1 MKQTVTLSI
10 KNVPIELVEQLRGQA
25 SRHHRS
31 LQGELMAI
39 IEESAYRNSLTPKD
53 VLNLV
58 RASGLKTNQYTGQT
72 RQGHDDVRSGD

>member
-1 MKQTVTLSI
+1 MKETVTLSI
-10 KNVPIELVEQLRGQA
+10 KNVPVELVEMLRQQA

-39 IEESAYRNSLTPKD
+39 IEESAYRNNLSPKD

-58 RASGLKTNQYTGQT
+58 RTSGLLSQSSTTDMSRKYLRPG
-72 RQGHDDVRSGD
+72 SES